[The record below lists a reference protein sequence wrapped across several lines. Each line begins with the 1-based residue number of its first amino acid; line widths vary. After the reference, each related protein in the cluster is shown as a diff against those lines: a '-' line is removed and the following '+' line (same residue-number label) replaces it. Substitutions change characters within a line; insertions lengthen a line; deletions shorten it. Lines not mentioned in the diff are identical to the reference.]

1 MFNLHANKKT
11 QWLSPGPGLMDTI
24 KKTKNNAF
32 DFPSVHIFIIIDIFV
47 CN

>member
-1 MFNLHANKKT
+1 MQIKKHSDYHPA
-11 QWLSPGPGLMDTI
+11 LVRMDTI